1 MNGDIK
7 NYQVTTASAGL
18 LTRAEKA
25 TLVVAFL
32 IRKKKRISY

>member
-18 LTRAEKA
+18 LTSAA
-25 TLVVAFL
+25 VAFL